1 MKQANREPYDILYA
15 RLSQEDEREGESNSI
30 QNQEMICQGGILHF
44 NTALK
49 KRKSINPS

>member
-30 QNQEMICQGGILHF
+30 QNQDGICQGVFLQKLQIVQ
-44 NTALK
+44 
-49 KRKSINPS
+49 